1 MAFLAS
7 SLVAEVAGTLTL
19 LIFSTP
25 VSLAVFT
32 ASLVVALLI
41 LAIAPSASFCAW
53 PTNVDFSSAVKLV
66 PLIAVFLSANAVL
79 IALMAA
85 SLVAEVAGTLTLL
98 IFSTP
103 FSLAVFTA
111 SLVLA
116 ALMLA
121 LALFASALAS
131 VVNLAFSSSVKLDL
145 LISSIFLAK
154 ASSIALLASSLV
166 AEVSGTLTLLIVST
180 PFSLA
185 VFTASLVV
193 ALLMLA
199 IASSAS
205 FCAWLTNVDFSSAV
219 KLVPL
224 IAVFLSANAVL
235 IALMASVLETEAGI
249 STALIAFSP
258 LVCAVLTSASFLAA
272 SILSFAV

>member
-1 MAFLAS
+1 
-7 SLVAEVAGTLTL
+7 
-19 LIFSTP
+19 
-25 VSLAVFT
+25 
-32 ASLVVALLI
+32 
-41 LAIAPSASFCAW
+41 
-53 PTNVDFSSAVKLV
+53 
-66 PLIAVFLSANAVL
+66 
-79 IALMAA
+79 
-85 SLVAEVAGTLTLL
+85 
-98 IFSTP
+98 
-103 FSLAVFTA
+103 
-111 SLVLA
+111 
-116 ALMLA
+116 MLA

-166 AEVSGTLTLLIVST
+166 AEVSGTLTWLSVST

-205 FCAWLTNVDFSSAV
+205 FCALLITAVFSSSV

-224 IAVFLSANAVL
+224 SLAFLSVNAAL

-258 LVCAVLTSASFLAA
+258 LVCAVVTSASLVAA
-272 SILSFAV
+272 SILPLAV

>member
-1 MAFLAS
+1 
-7 SLVAEVAGTLTL
+7 
-19 LIFSTP
+19 
-25 VSLAVFT
+25 
-32 ASLVVALLI
+32 
-41 LAIAPSASFCAW
+41 
-53 PTNVDFSSAVKLV
+53 AVKLV

-166 AEVSGTLTLLIVST
+166 AEVSGTLTLLIVPT

-185 VFTASLVV
+185 LFK
-193 ALLMLA
+193 
-199 IASSAS
+199 I
-205 FCAWLTNVDFSSAV
+205 
-219 KLVPL
+219 
-224 IAVFLSANAVL
+224 
-235 IALMASVLETEAGI
+235 
-249 STALIAFSP
+249 
-258 LVCAVLTSASFLAA
+258 
-272 SILSFAV
+272 

>member
-1 MAFLAS
+1 
-7 SLVAEVAGTLTL
+7 
-19 LIFSTP
+19 
-25 VSLAVFT
+25 
-32 ASLVVALLI
+32 
-41 LAIAPSASFCAW
+41 
-53 PTNVDFSSAVKLV
+53 
-66 PLIAVFLSANAVL
+66 
-79 IALMAA
+79 AA

-235 IALMASVLETEAGI
+235 IALMASVLETEVVV
-249 STALIAFSP
+249 TFMLLIFPTPVFLAVVTSSS
-258 LVCAVLTSASFLAA
+258 LVAA
-272 SILSFAV
+272 SILSLAV